1 MKSRRFRKIVSLIT
15 GVTLFFC
22 VPFCSAAA
30 EFYLENELNY
40 VDGSMDI
47 SHGIPEN
54 ATGVMDRIKR
64 KGVLRVAT
72 EPYFAPQEFID
83 PEKTGTD
90 QYAGADMELARLIA
104 LRMGVELE
112 IVPMEYTQ
120 VLPALTDN
128 LVDLTISA
136 IAFTPR
142 RAAAYTMS
150 KGYYFTES
158 AATTA
163 FVIREADRELYTSVE
178 DLSDKTLIVQSS
190 SLQEALVA
198 KNVRNY
204 RELRRVSSV
213 QTVYEAVRQGRVCD
227 IHIKLDTG
235 MGRIGFP
242 VDGSMNDE
250 IAEICKLPGI
260 NPYGIFSHFA
270 VADTDDDEYT
280 MKQFES
286 FTKEVE
292 DLKAMGIEFKK
303 RHICNSA
310 GIMRFPNMHMDMV
323 RAGLILYGYKPA
335 GCPEGY
341 TDIDL
346 KPVMTWYSKV
356 VHVKTIPEGTTVSY
370 GRHFVAKRPTKV
382 VTVSV
387 GYADGL
393 SRRLS
398 NGFELIVN
406 GQRLPI
412 IGNVCMDMCM
422 LDATDMEGEVKK
434 GDIVTIFGK
443 GRPAD
448 ELAEALGT
456 ISYEITCDV
465 GKRVQRIFVD

>member
-1 MKSRRFRKIVSLIT
+1 MGIIENGVFFDRTCVEIDKSALKHNIEEIRRITDPNADIMAVVKADAYGHGAYEVAKTLLDNGADGLCIATIGEAVHLRQSGITSKLLIL
-15 GVTLFFC
+15 G
-22 VPFCSAAA
+22 
-30 EFYLENELNY
+30 
-40 VDGSMDI
+40 
-47 SHGIPEN
+47 
-54 ATGVMDRIKR
+54 
-64 KGVLRVAT
+64 
-72 EPYFAPQEFID
+72 
-83 PEKTGTD
+83 GTD
-90 QYAGADMELARLIA
+90 IESYEDAVLYNIDLAI
-104 LRMGVELE
+104 
-112 IVPMEYTQ
+112 Y
-120 VLPALTDN
+120 D
-128 LVDLTISA
+128 
-136 IAFTPR
+136 
-142 RAAAYTMS
+142 
-150 KGYYFTES
+150 KES
-158 AATTA
+158 AVA
-163 FVIREADRELYTSVE
+163 
-178 DLSDKTLIVQSS
+178 LS
-190 SLQEALVA
+190 
-198 KNVRNY
+198 N
-204 RELRRVSSV
+204 
-213 QTVYEAVRQGRVCD
+213 EAVRQGRVCD
-227 IHIKLDTG
+227 IHIKIDTG

-242 VDGSMNDE
+242 ADGSMNDE
-250 IAEICKLPGI
+250 IVEICKLPGI

-270 VADTDDDEYT
+270 VADTTDDAYT
-280 MKQFES
+280 MSQFEA

-292 DLKAMGIEFKK
+292 QLKALGIEFKK

-323 RAGLILYGYKPA
+323 RAGLILYGFKPD

-346 KPVMTWYSKV
+346 MPVMTWYSKV
-356 VHVKTIPEGTTVSY
+356 VHVKTVPEGTTVSY

-422 LDATDMEGEVKK
+422 LDATDMKGEIKK

-443 GRPAD
+443 DRPAA

-465 GKRVQRIFVD
+465 GKRVQRIFAD